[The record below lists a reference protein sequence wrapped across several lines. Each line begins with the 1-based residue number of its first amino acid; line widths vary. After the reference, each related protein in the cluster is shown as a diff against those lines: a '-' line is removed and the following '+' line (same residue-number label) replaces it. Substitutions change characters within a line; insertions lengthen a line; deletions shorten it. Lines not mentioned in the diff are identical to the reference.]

1 MLMHTSG
8 NRRDV
13 WGGCWYKGCRRRV
26 RSCRGG
32 GTSVQVGAELPT
44 ATVSRS
50 ASNTAESED
59 GDLDWEISPTHSH
72 SAAYQINGHFK
83 WRGGATRRRIFHSR
97 NEFPAVSEKS
107 GCPPPPTKRTRHD
120 TQSRLQVR
128 VLSHVSETRK
138 NVLVS
143 FLSYLNLKQ
152 FDKTYFLRK

>member
-1 MLMHTSG
+1 M
-8 NRRDV
+8 
-13 WGGCWYKGCRRRV
+13 
-26 RSCRGG
+26 RSCRAGG

-50 ASNTAESED
+50 ASYTAESED
-59 GDLDWEISPTHSH
+59 GDLDDEISPTHSH

-107 GCPPPPTKRTRHD
+107 GRPPPPRRTRHD

-152 FDKTYFLRK
+152 FDNKNVLRK

>member
-1 MLMHTSG
+1 MFEGVVGL
-8 NRRDV
+8 RDA
-13 WGGCWYKGCRRRV
+13 GGV
-26 RSCRGG
+26 GG

-44 ATVSRS
+44 TTVSRS

-59 GDLDWEISPTHSH
+59 GDLADEISPTHSH

-97 NEFPAVSEKS
+97 NEFPAVSEKNRR
-107 GCPPPPTKRTRHD
+107 PPPPFPSRHP
-120 TQSRLQVR
+120 SHPQVR

-143 FLSYLNLKQ
+143 FRSYLNLKQ
-152 FDKTYFLRK
+152 LNNTYVLRKQKQ